1 MARLAWTAPVCAGLI
16 LTLASSVALADPS
29 AAELASARDMFSEA
43 RRAEDAG
50 RWAEA
55 LVKLKA
61 VANVKL
67 TPQVRFHLGLCEEHT
82 GQLVEALNSFEL
94 ARAEAIE
101 QGVGAVMD
109 EARDHAASV
118 RSRVPKLLIVLPNGA
133 DAKVEVDGQAIS
145 SGLLARPLPFDPGR
159 HTISA
164 SAPGQAFS
172 REVTISER
180 DEKRIDV
187 VFTSVPVASAPKTPA
202 APPTAASASPPSSA
216 PAATTPSGDTG
227 TAARGSSALGWVA
240 VGAGG
245 AVLAGAA
252 ITAVLRQ
259 DSIKKIDDVCPSH
272 TDCPRSLQGS
282 LEDSQSKARTYGAL
296 AVALGA
302 GGGALVVTGLVLAL
316 TAAPSAAPSTGLA
329 VSPWL
334 ANNGGG
340 VLGAMSW

>member
-16 LTLASSVALADPS
+16 LTLASSVAQADPS

-61 VANVKL
+61 IANVKL
-67 TPQVRFHLGLCEEHT
+67 TPQVRFHLGLCQEHT
-82 GQLVEALNSFEL
+82 GHLVEALNSFEL
-94 ARAEAIE
+94 ARAEATE

-118 RSRVPKLLIVLPNGA
+118 RSRVPKLLIVLPAGA

-172 REVTISER
+172 HEVTISER

-187 VFTSVPVASAPKTPA
+187 VFTAVPVAPAPKVAA
-202 APPTAASASPPSSA
+202 APPAPASPSPPSSPPA
-216 PAATTPSGDTG
+216 PTASSDTG
-227 TAARGSSALGWVA
+227 TSARGSSTVGWVI

-245 AVLAGAA
+245 AALAGAA
-252 ITAVLRQ
+252 LTAVLHQ
-259 DSIKKIDDVCPSH
+259 GALKNIDDVCPSH
-272 TDCPRSLQGS
+272 MDCPRSQQSS
-282 LEDSQSKARTYGAL
+282 LEDSQSKARTFGAL

-316 TAAPSAAPSTGLA
+316 TSAPNAAPATGLA